1 MCSMLVDG
9 QRNEHNGIPGQA
21 GAILV
26 KGSERDYEL
35 NFYWDSTEDGEKKEQ
50 ASTNLKIMHI

>member
-9 QRNEHNGIPGQA
+9 QRNEQNGLPGQA

-26 KGSERDYEL
+26 KGSERDYGL
-35 NFYWDSTEDGEKKEQ
+35 NFYWGSTEE
-50 ASTNLKIMHI
+50 